1 MFVPFPKN
9 WIELQSQ
16 AADIEIGA
24 ETSKPL
30 KIIKEHSLIVTR
42 VMAGPSESGLPI
54 LLPFPKTFSEMEALT
69 EANSFGLR
77 LNLRGVAFPHFDN
90 EDEMDEWFQQKFESV
105 MSGASPVDVAPV
117 ASNIESQKFE
127 SVMSCA
133 SPVVV
138 APVAS
143 NIESFEQTHAPDAEA
158 PSADMNMQPYTFPSF
173 KCAIGIR
180 NIFMSLFTLVVV
192 FLMPAMM
199 TTVAQAVS
207 PGEKRPRYVCPVGDG
222 SPKPPPKATR
232 SPRGTYHTPRGSEL
246 KKAVVVV
253 GKGSK
258 QSSRQLY
265 LKTTATDLEKKK
277 ALGTALELDKKQVSR
292 KIVI

>member
-69 EANSFGLR
+69 EAYSFGLR
-77 LNLRGVAFPHFDN
+77 LKLRGVAFPHFDN
-90 EDEMDEWFQQKFESV
+90 ADEMDEWFQ
-105 MSGASPVDVAPV
+105 
-117 ASNIESQKFE
+117 QKFE

-180 NIFMSLFTLVVV
+180 NIFMCLFTLAVVV
-192 FLMPAMM
+192 FLIPARMV
-199 TTVAQAVS
+199 TVAQGTSSKARRKETAV
-207 PGEKRPRYVCPVGDG
+207 C
-222 SPKPPPKATR
+222 
-232 SPRGTYHTPRGSEL
+232 L
-246 KKAVVVV
+246 
-253 GKGSK
+253 
-258 QSSRQLY
+258 SSW
-265 LKTTATDLEKKK
+265 
-277 ALGTALELDKKQVSR
+277 
-292 KIVI
+292 